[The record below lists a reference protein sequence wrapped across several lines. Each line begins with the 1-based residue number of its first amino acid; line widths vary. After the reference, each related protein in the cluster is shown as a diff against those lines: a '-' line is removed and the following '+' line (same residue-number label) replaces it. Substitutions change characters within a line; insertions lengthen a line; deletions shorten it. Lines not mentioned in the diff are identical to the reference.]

1 MIAHPQAEIAVLG
14 TLLAEPRASFVAESL
29 TPDDFVEHAHRLIF
43 EAIAARVADGGAVS
57 PALLAPMVRDLVVD
71 GKPAL
76 HYLLQL
82 VRQAVQIIDVGGYV
96 QALKEYSGRRTMVE
110 VANQM
115 AAIAPNGN
123 EPILPFNE
131 GVCSELERI
140 SAAMRQSRRTT
151 FAIEEMAQQ
160 TVDRL
165 RAGKQP
171 NLVDTGLIDLNRD
184 IGGWTRGELTILA
197 GRPSMGKTTVALSSM
212 RQAAKRGVC
221 SLFFS
226 MEMSRQSVADRL
238 LADAVFNSQ
247 TPIHYTRIIRN
258 QVNPW
263 EIERLQ
269 EAQNHMVGS
278 PMRVDD
284 QSSLTL
290 SDIGARARRYQDELE
305 RYGKRL
311 DVICLDHLG
320 FVRAS
325 GRYAGQRV
333 NEIGEITGGLKELA
347 KSLDVAVLLLCQL
360 NRELEKR
367 DDKRPQLSDLRDS
380 GKIEED
386 ADTVIFAY
394 RAAYYLGRMQ
404 HDDDKKEN
412 ERLAKLEIME
422 RIVELIGLKTRN
434 GPIFTRRLF
443 ADMGSNAIRDLAA

>member
-1 MIAHPQAEIAVLG
+1 
-14 TLLAEPRASFVAESL
+14 
-29 TPDDFVEHAHRLIF
+29 
-43 EAIAARVADGGAVS
+43 
-57 PALLAPMVRDLVVD
+57 
-71 GKPAL
+71 
-76 HYLLQL
+76 
-82 VRQAVQIIDVGGYV
+82 
-96 QALKEYSGRRTMVE
+96 
-110 VANQM
+110 
-115 AAIAPNGN
+115 
-123 EPILPFNE
+123 
-131 GVCSELERI
+131 
-140 SAAMRQSRRTT
+140 
-151 FAIEEMAQQ
+151 
-160 TVDRL
+160 
-165 RAGKQP
+165 
-171 NLVDTGLIDLNRD
+171 
-184 IGGWTRGELTILA
+184 
-197 GRPSMGKTTVALSSM
+197 
-212 RQAAKRGVC
+212 
-221 SLFFS
+221 
-226 MEMSRQSVADRL
+226 
-238 LADAVFNSQ
+238 
-247 TPIHYTRIIRN
+247 
-258 QVNPW
+258 
-263 EIERLQ
+263 
-269 EAQNHMVGS
+269 MVGS